1 MINLK
6 SRLQMERAMRQT
18 KSRRQW
24 MRKCSIAAIA
34 CMTAGPALAQEEQV
48 DDFTSMSLEDLMS
61 VEVSIASKRS
71 ELASEAAAAVFVLT
85 REDIARSGAVTIA
98 DALRLVPGVNVAQIN
113 ANSWAVTVRGF
124 NSRFAN
130 KLLVMIDGR
139 TVFTPL
145 FSGVFW
151 DQQNIVMED
160 IERIEVVRGPGGT
173 LWGANAVN
181 GVINIITRSAKDT
194 KGGLVKASGGDE
206 FQAQAV
212 VRYGGDM
219 GENGAYRIYGKF
231 EQFDEGVTALG
242 AKANDDWR
250 NFRGGFRTDHD
261 LNAKDTLTVSGE
273 VSVIDSGET
282 LDVPL
287 LTTPFLQRTDA
298 EINRVGAHML
308 ARWTRAIGEESELS
322 VQAYADYS
330 DIEIPQGEEQRLTL
344 DLAVQH
350 SFPIGD
356 SQDLLWGF
364 GFRNVS
370 DDITNSV
377 NVSFADPD
385 KSIQIYNGFV
395 QDTIKMSDKLDI
407 VVGAKF
413 EHNDYTGFEIQPSAR
428 FLLRADEDVTLW
440 GAVSRAVRTPSRAED
455 GIRAVAAVVPPGFP
469 GNPAPFPMALQFTGD
484 SNINSESLIAYE
496 LGARFRLG
504 DTVSFDVTGFFNKYD
519 ELRGSRIG
527 TPGVVLAPTPHVVLP
542 LTVAELVQADTHGV
556 EAVLDWQVQ
565 PNWRLQATY
574 SYLSID
580 GKVPVSP
587 TIRATAPGGSDPTH
601 SATLRSLYDIGKR
614 VRFDTAVRFVDD
626 LEGAGIDSYVAV
638 DARVSWRAT
647 DRLEF
652 AVTGRNLTNDDH
664 FEFGVD
670 PSFATVPT
678 AAETSVFA
686 SISAKF

>member
-1 MINLK
+1 MEQVMRNMINRK
-6 SRLQMERAMRQT
+6 AW
-18 KSRRQW
+18 KRR
-24 MRKCSIAAIA
+24 CSLAAIA
-34 CMTAGPALAQEEQV
+34 CLTAVPALAQDV

-61 VEVSIASKRS
+61 VEVTIASKQS

-151 DQQNIVMED
+151 DQQNIVLAD

-194 KGGLVKASGGDE
+194 KGGLIKASGGNE

-212 VRYGGDM
+212 VRYGGDL

-231 EQFDEGVTALG
+231 EQFDEGITATG

-261 LNAKDTLTVSGE
+261 LSAKEELMVTGE
-273 VSVIDSGET
+273 VSVINSGET
-282 LDVPL
+282 LDIPM
-287 LTTPFLQRTDA
+287 LTAPFLQRTDA
-298 EINRVGAHML
+298 EIDRVGAHL
-308 ARWTRAIGEESELS
+308 LGRWTRTISDESELS
-322 VQAYADYS
+322 VQAYVDYS
-330 DIEIPQGEEQRLTL
+330 DIEIPQGEEKRLTL

-350 SFPIGD
+350 SFAIGD
-356 SQDLLWGF
+356 AQDLLWGF

-370 DDITNSV
+370 DEISNSAF
-377 NVSFADPD
+377 VSFADTD
-385 KSIQIYNGFV
+385 KSIQIYNGFL
-395 QDTIKMSDKLDI
+395 QDTVKLSDKLD
-407 VVGAKF
+407 VVIGAKF

-428 FLLRADEDVTLW
+428 FLWRAAEDVTVW

-455 GIRAVAAVVPPGFP
+455 GILAIAAVLPAGAP

-484 SNINSESLIAYE
+484 TSINSESLIAYE

-504 DTVSFDVTGFFNKYD
+504 ETVSLDLTGFFNKYD
-519 ELRGSRIG
+519 QLRGSRIG
-527 TPGVVLAPTPHVVLP
+527 APGVVLAPTPHVVLP
-542 LTVAELVQADTHGV
+542 LTVDELVQADTHGV
-556 EAVLDWQVQ
+556 EAVLDWQLQ

-580 GKVPVSP
+580 GKVPVFP
-587 TIRATAPGGSDPTH
+587 DIRASAPGGADPEH
-601 SATLRSLYDIGKR
+601 QATLRSLYDIGKR
-614 VRFDTAVRFVDD
+614 VRLDAAVRFVDD
-626 LEGAGIDSYVAV
+626 LEGFNIDSYVAV
-638 DARVSWRAT
+638 DARLSWRPT

-678 AAETSVFA
+678 AVETSVFA
-686 SISAKF
+686 SIIAKF

>member
-1 MINLK
+1 
-6 SRLQMERAMRQT
+6 MRNT
-18 KSRRQW
+18 NNRKAWKRR
-24 MRKCSIAAIA
+24 CSLAAIA
-34 CMTAGPALAQEEQV
+34 CLMATPALAEDV

-61 VEVSIASKRS
+61 VEVTIASKQS

-85 REDIARSGAVTIA
+85 REDIARSGAVTLA
-98 DALRLVPGVNVAQIN
+98 DALRLVPGVNVAKIN

-151 DQQNIVMED
+151 DQQNIVLED

-194 KGGLVKASGGDE
+194 KGGLVKASGGNE
-206 FQAQAV
+206 FQSQAV
-212 VRYGGDM
+212 VRYGGEF

-231 EQFDEGVTALG
+231 EQFDEGMTATG
-242 AKANDDWR
+242 AEANDDWR

-261 LNAKDTLTVSGE
+261 LNAKDALTISGE

-287 LTTPFLQRTDA
+287 LTPPYLQRTDS
-298 EINRVGAHML
+298 EIDRVGGHL
-308 ARWTRAIGEESELS
+308 LGRWTRTIGDESELS

-330 DIEIPQGEEQRLTL
+330 SIEIPQGEEKRLTL

-350 SFPIGD
+350 AFPVGE

-370 DDITNSV
+370 DEITNSTF
-377 NVSFADPD
+377 VSFADAD
-385 KSIQIYNGFV
+385 KSIQIYNGFL
-395 QDTIKMSDKLDI
+395 QDTIKMSEKLD
-407 VVGAKF
+407 VVIGAKF

-428 FLLRADEDVTLW
+428 FLWRADEDVTVW
-440 GAVSRAVRTPSRAED
+440 GAISRAVRTPSRAED
-455 GIRAVAAVVPPGFP
+455 GILAVAAVLPPGFP

-484 SNINSESLIAYE
+484 PGIDSESLIAYE

-504 DTVSFDVTGFFNKYD
+504 ETVSFDVTGFFNKYD

-527 TPGVVLAPTPHVVLP
+527 APSLVPVPTPHVLLP
-542 LTVAELVQADTHGV
+542 LTVDELVQADTHGV
-556 EAVLDWQVQ
+556 EAVLDWQMQ

-574 SYLSID
+574 TYLSID
-580 GKVPVSP
+580 GKAPVSP
-587 TIRATAPGGSDPTH
+587 DIRASAPGGADPKHT
-601 SATLRSLYDIGKR
+601 ATLRSLFDISKR
-614 VRFDTAVRFVDD
+614 VRLDTAVRFVDD
-626 LEGAGIDSYVAV
+626 LEGFNIDSYVAV
-638 DARVSWRAT
+638 DARFSWRAT
-647 DRLEF
+647 DQLEF

-678 AAETSVFA
+678 AAETSVFG